1 MPLQTPILH
10 SLRAV
15 VNLLAAGRAPVE
27 ITAYLAGGNLTALNK
42 SKPGCPFDVR
52 PIAVGEALRWLVGKC
67 LCALV
72 KVKAQQF
79 FKPFQYGV
87 ACLFGAEKIVH
98 GLRDCVEQHWLE
110 DDAVLKV
117 DLHLIWSLDKQS

>member
-1 MPLQTPILH
+1 MQQKCLCRPRFCTH
-10 SLRAV
+10 SGRAV
-15 VNLLAAGRAPVE
+15 VNLLAAGKAPAE

-52 PIAVGEALRWLVGKC
+52 PIAVGEALRWLFGKC
-67 LCALV
+67 LCASV

-87 ACLFGAEKIVH
+87 ACHFGAEKIVH
-98 GLRDCVEQHWLE
+98 GLRDCDE
-110 DDAVLKV
+110 
-117 DLHLIWSLDKQS
+117 